1 MKKVLGVIVV
11 IGIGVLVWNNYQKSR
26 KELKNI
32 KVKS

>member
-11 IGIGVLVWNNYQKSR
+11 IGIGVLVWNNYQKSK

-32 KVKS
+32 KVK